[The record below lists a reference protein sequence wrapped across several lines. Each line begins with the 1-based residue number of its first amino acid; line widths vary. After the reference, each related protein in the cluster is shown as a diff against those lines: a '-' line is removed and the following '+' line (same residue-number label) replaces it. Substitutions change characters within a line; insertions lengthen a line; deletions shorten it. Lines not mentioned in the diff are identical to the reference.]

1 MYDNERLG
9 SEACPRWLIFIKEL
23 SAVWISSK
31 VGEIIVEEKI
41 LKSTIMWLQQA

>member
-1 MYDNERLG
+1 MDDNERLR

-23 SAVWISSK
+23 SIVWISRL

-41 LKSTIMWLQQA
+41 LKSKIMWLQQA